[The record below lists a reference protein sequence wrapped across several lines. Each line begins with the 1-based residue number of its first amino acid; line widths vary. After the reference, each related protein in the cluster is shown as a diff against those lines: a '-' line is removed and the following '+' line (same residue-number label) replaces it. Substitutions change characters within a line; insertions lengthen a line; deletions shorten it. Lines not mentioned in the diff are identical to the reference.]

1 MATTKDE
8 GQPVSWGDLLAA
20 VNPPPEPQEVSVWQ
34 AIDEVTTAWQD
45 GHITRE
51 EATTLIRMLMA
62 ANVDHEMQGMIADAF
77 SSNEEGHPESA
88 PRRWRFRQVG

>member
-8 GQPVSWGDLLAA
+8 GQPVSWEGLLAA

-51 EATTLIRMLMA
+51 EAATLIRMLMA
-62 ANVDHEMQGMIADAF
+62 ANVDHEMRGMITDAF
-77 SSNEEGHPESA
+77 SSNEASSFESA